1 MTNKLWLIWKEPI
14 SRRRFT
20 IGLLEKNE
28 KGFFFSYLNPELDEA
43 RKNGFLFFPGFD
55 DLNKKY
61 FSSDLFVNIST
72 RLPNRKR
79 PDYLEILNSYDLDS
93 TSTNFEI
100 LKATKGRLLT
110 DNYEFVSIFNLNKIE
125 FDVAGMRHAKDL
137 SQCQNDLKENS
148 SLLLE
153 KEKDNLQDEYAI
165 RILFQ
170 KGQKKY
176 HIGYVP
182 RYYSKPLSEALDQ
195 SISYSAM
202 IEKIRIDRILNEDNI
217 VIEVKL
223 IFQNKD

>member
-1 MTNKLWLIWKEPI
+1 M
-14 SRRRFT
+14 
-20 IGLLEKNE
+20 
-28 KGFFFSYLNPELDEA
+28 
-43 RKNGFLFFPGFD
+43 
-55 DLNKKY
+55 NKKY

-72 RLPNRKR
+72 RLPNKKR

>member
-43 RKNGFLFFPGFD
+43 RNNGFSFFPGFD

-100 LKATKGRLLT
+100 LKATKGGLLT
-110 DNYEFVSIFNLNKIE
+110 DNYEFVSVFNLNKIE
-125 FDVAGMRHAKDL
+125 FDIAGMRHAKDL

-153 KEKDNLQDEYAI
+153 KKKIISKMSMPLEFFFKKDKKNTISGMFLDIIVNLC
-165 RILFQ
+165 R
-170 KGQKKY
+170 K
-176 HIGYVP
+176 H
-182 RYYSKPLSEALDQ
+182 
-195 SISYSAM
+195 
-202 IEKIRIDRILNEDNI
+202 
-217 VIEVKL
+217 
-223 IFQNKD
+223 